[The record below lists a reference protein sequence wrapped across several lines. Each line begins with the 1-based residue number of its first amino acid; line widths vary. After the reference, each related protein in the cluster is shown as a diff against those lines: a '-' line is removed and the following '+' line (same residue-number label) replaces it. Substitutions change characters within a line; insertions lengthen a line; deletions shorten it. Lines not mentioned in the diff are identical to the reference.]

1 MFSDILESRMF
12 LLWHNIRVGKD
23 KEQVNTRL
31 NVVSLNKLSG
41 ARLIV
46 KMEKH
51 HFSVHHMDE

>member
-1 MFSDILESRMF
+1 MFSDILRVECF
-12 LLWHNIRVGKD
+12 YYVIIRVGKD

-46 KMEKH
+46 KMEKD
-51 HFSVHHMDE
+51 HFSVHHVDE